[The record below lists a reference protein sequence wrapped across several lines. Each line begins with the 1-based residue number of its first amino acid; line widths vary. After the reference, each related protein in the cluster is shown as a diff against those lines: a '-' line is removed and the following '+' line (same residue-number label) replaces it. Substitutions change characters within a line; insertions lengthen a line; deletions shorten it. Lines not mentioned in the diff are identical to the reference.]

1 MKVMETGT
9 QITGA
14 IDRFAHALLRSVE
27 EQRRAACNTGSWQW
41 QVAASRVTLS
51 CVGDILQVNRLYC
64 TGAYLVKATDT
75 CGYVKYAR
83 SLFWH
88 ARTCYRHLV
97 EDDEILEAVLEGG
110 KGKQGKR
117 SVASSPLMAATALA

>member
-1 MKVMETGT
+1 
-9 QITGA
+9 
-14 IDRFAHALLRSVE
+14 
-27 EQRRAACNTGSWQW
+27 
-41 QVAASRVTLS
+41 
-51 CVGDILQVNRLYC
+51 VGDILQVNRLYC

-97 EDDEILEAVLEGG
+97 EDDEILEAVGG
-110 KGKQGKR
+110 GVVEAQTLVKR
-117 SVASSPLMAATALA
+117 VDLLDILLWDVE